1 MTTKYDQIG
10 IGYNTTRKADPFLT
24 QKLVEHLQPKKNGNY
39 LDMGCGTGN
48 YTIALQEKGYQM
60 IGVDPSTTML
70 EQAKLKN
77 GAIDWKQGLAENT
90 ELPSQSVDGIV
101 AFLTIH
107 HWTDLEKGFSELFRV
122 LKPNDNLVVFT
133 STPKQMKGYWL
144 CHYFPEM
151 MTACIEQMP
160 SLETVKKAMEQGGFK
175 QFKTDSYAI
184 RPDLEDKFLY
194 SGKHNPELYF
204 DSQIQKGISSFSAL
218 ANQVEVAQGLSQL
231 REDISSGK
239 INEIVKSYDNQ
250 LGDYLFIITRK

>member
-10 IGYNTTRKADPFLT
+10 VGYNTTRKADPFLT

-60 IGVDPSTTML
+60 TGVDRSTTML
-70 EQAKLKN
+70 EQVKLKN

-122 LKPNDNLVVFT
+122 LKPNGNLVVFT

-151 MTACIEQMP
+151 MTASIEQMP
-160 SLETVKKAMEQGGFK
+160 SLEAVKKAMEQGGFK
-175 QFKTDSYAI
+175 QFKTDPYAI

-204 DSQIQKGISSFSAL
+204 DSQIQQGISSFSAL
-218 ANQVEVAQGLSQL
+218 ANQTEVAQGLSQL
-231 REDISSGK
+231 RGDITRRK